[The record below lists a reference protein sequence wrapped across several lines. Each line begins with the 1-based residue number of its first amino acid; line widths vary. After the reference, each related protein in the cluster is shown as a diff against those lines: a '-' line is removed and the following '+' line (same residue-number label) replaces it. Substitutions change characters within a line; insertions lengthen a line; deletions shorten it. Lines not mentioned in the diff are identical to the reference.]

1 MSTSIISNY
10 LGAFFINNFLRG
22 EPYGYQS
29 NPNFYL
35 ALYTNSTGAGDSNS
49 GTEVSAAGYS
59 RQTFSR
65 ITGFDYANFQLSN
78 NETISFSQATVNW
91 GTIYGWGIHDA
102 QLSGNLLFWGLF
114 TTPVAIGVGQQ
125 LKIPAGSLIFKFNN
139 AYHTTPSGGWTTFSS
154 KAFLDWITGA
164 DEFNYTVDGAYLA
177 LGKDIVIDNTT
188 DKRFSSWTEVSSL
201 GTDYSRIFLPET
213 TWGAQW
219 LTVGSV
225 YAYNL
230 NEIIFT
236 NNATAS
242 WGTITDIVLYDSITN
257 TNPIYWGHLSTPAT
271 VNVNDGFR
279 IGTRTYDAPGIEIWF
294 R

>member
-1 MSTSIISNY
+1 MILVLSSIGRPPP
-10 LGAFFINNFLRG
+10 GAINRFLTL
-22 EPYGYQS
+22 YGM
-29 NPNFYL
+29 F
-35 ALYTNSTGAGDSNS
+35 
-49 GTEVSAAGYS
+49 
-59 RQTFSR
+59 
-65 ITGFDYANFQLSN
+65 
-78 NETISFSQATVNW
+78 ISFSPDVSPEADFSVSN
-91 GTIYGWGIHDA
+91 ID
-102 QLSGNLLFWGLF
+102 F
-114 TTPVAIGVGQQ
+114 
-125 LKIPAGSLIFKFNN
+125 PAGSLIFKFNN

-164 DEFNYTVDGAYLA
+164 DEFSYTVDGAYLA

-201 GTDYSRIFLPET
+201 GTGYSRIFLPET

-219 LTVGSV
+219 LTEGSL

-230 NEIIFT
+230 NEIVFT

-271 VNVNDGFR
+271 VNMNDGFR